1 MIPNLVEATQE
12 YWQQLDKLEAAYQ
25 KGEIPI
31 EEVDRQVASLM
42 KELGRK
48 RQSLLTYF
56 LPSWQHW
63 LSQQRETI
71 VALAMLGIICYFWLW
86 V

>member
-12 YWQQLDKLEAAYQ
+12 YWQKLDELEAAYQ
-25 KGEIPI
+25 KGEISI

-42 KELGRK
+42 DELARQ
-48 RQSLLTYF
+48 RQSFITYF
-56 LPSWQHW
+56 LQSWKHW
-63 LSQQRETI
+63 FSQQKET
-71 VALAMLGIICYFWLW
+71 VVGLAMLGIICYFWLR